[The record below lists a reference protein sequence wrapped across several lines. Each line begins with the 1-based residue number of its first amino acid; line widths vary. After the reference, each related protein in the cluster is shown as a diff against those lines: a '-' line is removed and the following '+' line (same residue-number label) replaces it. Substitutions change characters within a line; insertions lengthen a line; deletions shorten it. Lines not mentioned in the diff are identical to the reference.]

1 MKIGID
7 LGGTK
12 TEGILIDDTG
22 KELVRNRIKTEK
34 NYGSVLCCTSCGL
47 ENINLNELSEVHN
60 SNLWSDIIDV
70 KIGATVKIEGDKP
83 EQLIERILGAS
94 SFKLNWILDPFT
106 RSGGVGVIAKKMGRR
121 FIGFESNK
129 DQLLMALKRI
139 DREK

>member
-1 MKIGID
+1 MFNQEVPSNK
-7 LGGTK
+7 
-12 TEGILIDDTG
+12 
-22 KELVRNRIKTEK
+22 
-34 NYGSVLCCTSCGL
+34 L
-47 ENINLNELSEVHN
+47 ENTNLNELSEVHN
-60 SNLWSDIIDV
+60 SNLWSDIMDV
-70 KIGATVKIEGDKP
+70 KIGTTVKIEGDKP

-94 SFKLNWILDPFT
+94 SFKLNWVLDPFT